1 MEGPAAV
8 PLLNRPKE
16 VVPGNGADEDGGPVD
31 GRRRVDRARPALDL
45 VLDLERRA
53 GDGFR
58 SHSPLEGGEGS
69 EGRDGD
75 RGGGPEAAP
84 EGDHRSDL
92 EPQGRALP
100 GRPDGPPHV
109 RVLRVLEGGA
119 VHEPLVVDPREHL
132 RAEVDRGR
140 EGGLPEDD
148 RVLPEQDELPRGG
161 GARHPVRNQRRD
173 IKGSSG
179 SDAMARRF
187 RPSGSYP

>member
-1 MEGPAAV
+1 MGGPPAGS
-8 PLLNRPKE
+8 LLARPTE
-16 VVPGNGADEDGGPVD
+16 VGSGSGGGEYGGPVD
-31 GRRRVDRARPALDL
+31 GRPRVDRARPALDR

-53 GDGFR
+53 GEGFR

-84 EGDHRSDL
+84 EGDHRSDD
-92 EPQGRALP
+92 EPQGSTLP

-109 RVLRVLEGGA
+109 RGLRVPEGGA

-140 EGGLPEDD
+140 EGGLPED
-148 RVLPEQDELPRGG
+148 
-161 GARHPVRNQRRD
+161 
-173 IKGSSG
+173 
-179 SDAMARRF
+179 
-187 RPSGSYP
+187 